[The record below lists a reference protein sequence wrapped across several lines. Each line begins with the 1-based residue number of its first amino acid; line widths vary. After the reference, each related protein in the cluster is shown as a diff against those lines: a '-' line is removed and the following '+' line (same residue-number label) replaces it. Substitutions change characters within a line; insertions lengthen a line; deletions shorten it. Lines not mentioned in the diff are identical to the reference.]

1 MSPHI
6 LSSYEEALDDLRALA
21 RALCDQALANVE
33 AARRG
38 VLGRSDADCARAI
51 ADDDL
56 VNQIERQIDARGLD
70 VLTRFQPVAGDLRFV
85 IAVMR
90 VASNIERVADEAK
103 NIGRRG
109 RILLATAVDIASLE
123 GLFQLAIEEVTE
135 AIRAFFEK
143 DRGLAA
149 TLRPKDKSLDA
160 LHRSMI
166 EGLTARIASDHD
178 AAADYLHLLF
188 ITRSLERIGDH
199 AKNIAEEAA
208 FLCGPGE

>member
-21 RALCDQALANVE
+21 RSLCDQALANVE

-56 VNQIERQIDARGLD
+56 VNQIERKIDARGID

-109 RILLATAVDIASLE
+109 RILLATEVDLSSLE

-135 AIRAFFEK
+135 AVRAFFEK
-143 DRGLAA
+143 DRDLAA

-160 LHRSMI
+160 MHRSMI
-166 EGLTARIASDHD
+166 EDLTARIAANHD

-188 ITRSLERIGDH
+188 IARSLERIGDH
-199 AKNIAEEAA
+199 AKNIAEETA
-208 FLCGPGE
+208 FVCGPA

>member
-21 RALCDQALANVE
+21 RSLCDLAVANVE

-38 VLGRSDADCARAI
+38 VLDRSDADCARAI

-56 VNQIERQIDARGLD
+56 VNQIERKIDARGID

-109 RILLATAVDIASLE
+109 RILLATQVDVSRLGKI
-123 GLFQLAIEEVTE
+123 FQLAVEEVNE

-149 TLRPKDKSLDA
+149 TVRPKDKSLDA

-166 EGLTARIASDHD
+166 EDLTTRIASDHD

-199 AKNIAEEAA
+199 AKNVAEEAA

>member
-6 LSSYEEALDDLRALA
+6 LSSYEEALEQLRALA
-21 RALCDQALANVE
+21 RSLCDQAVANVE

-56 VNQIERQIDARGLD
+56 VNQVEREIDARGID

-109 RILLATAVDIASLE
+109 RILLATRVDVAPLE
-123 GLFQLAIEEVTE
+123 GLFQLAIEEVHE

-166 EGLTARIASDHD
+166 EDLTARIAANHD
-178 AAADYLHLLF
+178 AAADCLHLLF

-199 AKNIAEEAA
+199 AKNIAEEVA
-208 FLCGPGE
+208 FLCGPVD

>member
-1 MSPHI
+1 MALHI
-6 LSSYEEALDDLRALA
+6 LSSYEEALDDLRGLA
-21 RALCDQALANVE
+21 RSLCDQALANVE

-38 VLGRSDADCARAI
+38 VLGRSETDCVRAI

-56 VNQIERQIDARGLD
+56 VNQIERKIDARGLD

-109 RILLATAVDIASLE
+109 RILHTSDVDISELE
-123 GLFQLAIEEVTE
+123 EIFRLALEEVNE
-135 AIRAFFEK
+135 AIGAFFAR
-143 DRGLAA
+143 DRVLAA
-149 TLRPKDKSLDA
+149 SLRPKDKSLDA
-160 LHRSMI
+160 IHRKMI
-166 EGLTARIASDHD
+166 EDLTARIAADHH
-178 AAADYLHLLF
+178 AAADYLNLLF

-199 AKNIAEEAA
+199 AKNIAEETV
-208 FLCGPGE
+208 FLCGPLE

>member
-1 MSPHI
+1 MAPHI
-6 LSSYEEALDDLRALA
+6 LTSYEEALDDLRALA
-21 RALCDQALANVE
+21 RSLCDQAMANVE

-38 VLGRSDADCARAI
+38 VLERSDADCARAI

-56 VNQIERQIDARGLD
+56 VNQIERKIDARGID

-85 IAVMR
+85 ISVMR

-103 NIGRRG
+103 NIARRG
-109 RILLATAVDIASLE
+109 RILLSTTVDISKLE
-123 GLFQLAIEEVTE
+123 GIFQLATEEVNE
-135 AIRAFFEK
+135 AIRAFFDK
-143 DRGLAA
+143 DRTLAA

-160 LHRSMI
+160 LHKSMI
-166 EGLTARIASDHD
+166 EDLTTRIASDHD

-199 AKNIAEEAA
+199 AKNIAEETA
-208 FLCGPGE
+208 FLCGPAE